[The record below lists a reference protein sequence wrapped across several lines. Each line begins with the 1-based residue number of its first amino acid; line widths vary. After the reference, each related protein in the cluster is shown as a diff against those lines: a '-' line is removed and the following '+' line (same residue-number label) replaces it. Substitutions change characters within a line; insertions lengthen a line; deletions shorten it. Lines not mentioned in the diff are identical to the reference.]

1 MRRRLIE
8 TAETRIQQALQTWCE
23 HVYRCMSCS
32 RVILDL
38 LVLLALL
45 AKMDQRVWGEMV
57 DPRAD
62 RVMLVSV
69 VLLELLERREMLE
82 RMVPLWVC
90 HILLMFLLIT
100 LHTPLGF
107 SVTHHVAYGPC
118 EARIIAPI
126 PCSTHTFS
134 LSASLQTSYLLLISP
149 KHVKVSSGGCYQGRG
164 KWLHLFVFNIS
175 VDFQWA
181 LSAQNSIC
189 QGEPASTLPIN
200 TQSCQCPSLSAKTD
214 RDIWQH
220 RAAPAQWQANDRALG
235 FYLAHTRTHLT
246 LHTYKNESC
255 QDDDTSLMSA
265 FSNMKIATALPSL
278 GPEPCIN
285 TSKCQPAEWCD
296 AVVTWSQVCLESRLW
311 WMK

>member
-8 TAETRIQQALQTWCE
+8 TAETRIQQVLQTWCE
-23 HVYRCMSCS
+23 PVYRCISCS

-82 RMVPLWVC
+82 RMAPLWVC
-90 HILLMFLLIT
+90 HISLLFLLIT
-100 LHTPLGF
+100 LKTPLGF
-107 SVTHHVAYGPC
+107 SITHHVACGPC
-118 EARIIAPI
+118 EAWIIAPI

-134 LSASLQTSYLLLISP
+134 HPGSLQTSNLLEHI
-149 KHVKVSSGGCYQGRG
+149 KVSSGGCYQGRW
-164 KWLHLFVFNIS
+164 KWLNVFVFNIS
-175 VDFQWA
+175 VDFQWV
-181 LSAQNSIC
+181 LSAQNFIC
-189 QGEPASTLPIN
+189 HEEPASTLPIN
-200 TQSCQCPSLSAKTD
+200 TQSCQCPSLSAITD

-220 RAAPAQWQANDRALG
+220 RAAAGQWQANDRALG
-235 FYLAHTRTHLT
+235 IYLAHTHTHLT
-246 LHTYKNESC
+246 HLTYKNESC
-255 QDDDTSLMSA
+255 QDNDTSLMSA
-265 FSNMKIATALPSL
+265 FPNMKIATVLPSL
-278 GPEPCIN
+278 GPQPCI
-285 TSKCQPAEWCD
+285 KPAEWCD
-296 AVVTWSQVCLESRLW
+296 GVVTWSQVYIKSRLW